1 LINLLDGSDDQ
12 FAVLSHRLQI
22 GFECPQ
28 GINREFRVLAILMQ
42 LINLGLL
49 LRNRTLG
56 FDDV

>member
-28 GINREFRVLAILMQ
+28 GNREFRVLAILMQ

>member
-1 LINLLDGSDDQ
+1 LPDGSDDQ